1 MYFVH
6 PDYDVTFIP
15 NYIAFMA
22 EQVLNMKY
30 LYCVH
35 SALGSRD
42 TFMQGACSVQALL
55 QKQRAI
61 MENHRH
67 HCFCFQEAAHCRD
80 NAKRRAADYLA
91 SESVAENIPEEEVF
105 FLAITSYALSFS
117 KNGHQSKTR
126 LFQQMRNDCELIL
139 QFESSQSIFLCCTL
153 FVSLCLSLCLC
164 VSL

>member
-1 MYFVH
+1 
-6 PDYDVTFIP
+6 
-15 NYIAFMA
+15 MA